1 MPRTLHV
8 VTSRVPSAKR
18 TAALARARR
27 TRDIARAV
35 GVHYWVFAGADDPT
49 TWMEFVEAGDAG
61 ALRLALRQLQ
71 PTGGNDS
78 IFCEVEL
85 D

>member
-1 MPRTLHV
+1 
-8 VTSRVPSAKR
+8 
-18 TAALARARR
+18 
-27 TRDIARAV
+27 
-35 GVHYWVFAGADDPT
+35 VHYWVFAGADDPT